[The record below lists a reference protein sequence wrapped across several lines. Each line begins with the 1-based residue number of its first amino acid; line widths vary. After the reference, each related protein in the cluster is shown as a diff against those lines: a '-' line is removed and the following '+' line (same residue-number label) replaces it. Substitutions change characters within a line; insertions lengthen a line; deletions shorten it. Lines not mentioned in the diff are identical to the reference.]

1 LTSAIKYDSKQHS
14 LGYFEGEEEA
24 GILFDRAARAHH
36 GEKAQL
42 NFPVKGESGL
52 RVAIEVPR
60 SHLAQEQQ
68 QVGSWDLVRR

>member
-1 LTSAIKYDSKQHS
+1 MNQVRQQAAHS

-24 GILFDRAARAHH
+24 ATLYDSAARAHH

-52 RVAIEVPR
+52 RVGLSFP
-60 SHLAQEQQ
+60 L
-68 QVGSWDLVRR
+68 G